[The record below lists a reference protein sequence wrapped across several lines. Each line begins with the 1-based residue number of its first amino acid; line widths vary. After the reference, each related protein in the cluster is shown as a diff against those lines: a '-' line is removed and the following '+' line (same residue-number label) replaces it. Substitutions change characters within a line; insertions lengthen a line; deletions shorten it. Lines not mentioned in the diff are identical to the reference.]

1 MGRNGQV
8 SSRLSDRPTPD
19 GDRESAAAIRYRP
32 EDDAAPRIVA
42 KGEGELARRIIE
54 LAEEHGIPIRQDP
67 DLVAVLAKLDLD
79 TEIPNELYQPIAEIL
94 SFLYRVN
101 EQKKNKK

>member
-1 MGRNGQV
+1 MSEN
-8 SSRLSDRPTPD
+8 LPSD
-19 GDRESAAAIRYRP
+19 DRESAAALRYRP
-32 EDDAAPRIVA
+32 DDDVAPKIVA
-42 KGEGELARRIIE
+42 KGEGELAKRIIE
-54 LAEEHGIPIRQDP
+54 LAEQHGIPIKQDP

-101 EQKKNKK
+101 EQQKKK

>member
-1 MGRNGQV
+1 MGRHG
-8 SSRLSDRPTPD
+8 PPD
-19 GDRESAAAIRYRP
+19 GRVSEDQPPADEHRESAAAIRYRP
-32 EDDAAPRIVA
+32 DDDAAPKIVA

-54 LAEEHGIPIRQDP
+54 LAEAHGIPIKNDP

-94 SFLYRVN
+94 AFLYRVN
-101 EQKKNKK
+101 EKHKND